1 MGGYLL
7 SARQEDDRVTG
18 IAISAALGIGIGV
31 VAGLILWEWL
41 GDVGTEPVRRVVR
54 RVRSQESDKP
64 QEDLE
69 GLEQAIKEA
78 FGESP
83 HLREF
88 DLDAEAL
95 GDGIVDVTGVVP
107 DEPLREL
114 AGEIANQVP
123 GADVVVN
130 RVLVE
135 GQETAPRKVPLA
147 LDKD

>member
-1 MGGYLL
+1 MGGDLV
-7 SARQEDDRVTG
+7 SVRQEDDRVTG
-18 IAISAALGIGIGV
+18 IALSAALGIGIGV
-31 VAGLILWEWL
+31 VTGLILWEWL
-41 GDVGTEPVRRVVR
+41 GDVGAEPVKRAVR
-54 RVRSQESDKP
+54 RVRSAESGEPK
-64 QEDLE
+64 EDMD
-69 GLEQAIKEA
+69 GLEQAIRTA

-135 GQETAPRKVPLA
+135 GRDTAPRKATLA